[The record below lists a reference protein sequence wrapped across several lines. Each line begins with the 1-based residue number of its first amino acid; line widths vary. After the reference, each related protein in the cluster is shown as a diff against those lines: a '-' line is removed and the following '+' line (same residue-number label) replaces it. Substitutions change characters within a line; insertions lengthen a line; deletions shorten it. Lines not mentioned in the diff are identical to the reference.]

1 MYFHHRRDTR
11 ATAARDDG
19 RDGAPATASG
29 AVAQALNASARVS
42 SQYRL
47 AQAINLRPQAIAQA
61 KFAAAIARSPGPL
74 PPQRVGST
82 AAHAGAQD
90 AVVQRGIY
98 FGKTGEEP
106 PAEEERDADKEPAA
120 EAKHDA
126 EGQPDAESELDA
138 LAVVVDEVR
147 NSAPEEVK
155 GAWDELA
162 KEEEDS
168 FNIVFNV
175 VEDLNAKK
183 KEGLVAG
190 TTELTEQGN
199 FFVDFKKD
207 VFFKNGELVE
217 GPLLRSVVLHEF
229 VLHVMPQLRWLLD
242 KKVGRNTTEAEDHGR
257 LGSWRLVLANA
268 ERLDKETRTAALV
281 DMVAHYKDWPE
292 ADVDAFNETA
302 QDFAKRNELALPG
315 WH

>member
-147 NSAPEEVK
+147 NSAPDDQISSRLTFSSRSRPSLVRKCRLTISEHITPP
-155 GAWDELA
+155 GAPFLFIRMT
-162 KEEEDS
+162 S
-168 FNIVFNV
+168 LRPNTFC
-175 VEDLNAKK
+175 L
-183 KEGLVAG
+183 L
-190 TTELTEQGN
+190 
-199 FFVDFKKD
+199 
-207 VFFKNGELVE
+207 
-217 GPLLRSVVLHEF
+217 PLLS
-229 VLHVMPQLRWLLD
+229 
-242 KKVGRNTTEAEDHGR
+242 
-257 LGSWRLVLANA
+257 
-268 ERLDKETRTAALV
+268 
-281 DMVAHYKDWPE
+281 Y
-292 ADVDAFNETA
+292 
-302 QDFAKRNELALPG
+302 
-315 WH
+315 WHFSHTNRGMCEE